1 MTDLNTEWMGLSLRT
16 PLVVAAS
23 PLSDDLPMLEKL
35 VAAGAGAVV
44 MRSLFEEQIAAE
56 QMAIHRHIDAWVDT
70 NAEARSFLP
79 DHNLFP
85 VGMEP
90 YLAQLK
96 QLRARLDVPV
106 LASLNGATPGGWTD
120 LAQEL
125 ESAGAS
131 AIELN
136 LYDICTDPGMSGA
149 EVEDWQLETV
159 REVVNRVS
167 VPVSVKLS
175 PYYTSV
181 PAFVQR
187 LAAVGANGVVVFNR
201 FYQPD
206 VLLDSLDL
214 DTKLHL
220 STSAELPLRLHALAL
235 LHGRVPVA
243 LAATGGIHCGH
254 DAAKAILCGAD
265 VVQMASALLQRGS
278 EAMSTILVELQGWLA
293 GNGYGS
299 VDEARGVM
307 SLENAPDPA
316 AWERLNY
323 MRMLQGWQSRPGRR

>member
-79 DHNLFP
+79 DRNLFP

-125 ESAGAS
+125 ESAGAA

-167 VPVSVKLS
+167 VPVSIKLS
-175 PYYTSV
+175 P
-181 PAFVQR
+181 
-187 LAAVGANGVVVFNR
+187 
-201 FYQPD
+201 
-206 VLLDSLDL
+206 
-214 DTKLHL
+214 
-220 STSAELPLRLHALAL
+220 L
-235 LHGRVPVA
+235 LHVRARLRAAAGGR
-243 LAATGGIHCGH
+243 GGRRC
-254 DAAKAILCGAD
+254 
-265 VVQMASALLQRGS
+265 
-278 EAMSTILVELQGWLA
+278 
-293 GNGYGS
+293 
-299 VDEARGVM
+299 RGVQPLLPARRAARQPGPGHQA
-307 SLENAPDPA
+307 SPFHLRRTAYAPACPGVA
-316 AWERLNY
+316 AWPCSGSAGGDGRHS
-323 MRMLQGWQSRPGRR
+323 QRP

>member
-79 DHNLFP
+79 DRNLFP

-90 YLAQLK
+90 YLAHLK
-96 QLRARLDVPV
+96 HLRARLDVPV

-136 LYDICTDPGMSGA
+136 LYDICTDPGMSCNA
-149 EVEDWQLETV
+149 SSRPALRTST
-159 REVVNRVS
+159 RVS
-167 VPVSVKLS
+167 SARCRLTS
-175 PYYTSV
+175 TGFRSTRSAWAIRTRWCLRSASSV
-181 PAFVQR
+181 P
-187 LAAVGANGVVVFNR
+187 
-201 FYQPD
+201 
-206 VLLDSLDL
+206 
-214 DTKLHL
+214 
-220 STSAELPLRLHALAL
+220 
-235 LHGRVPVA
+235 
-243 LAATGGIHCGH
+243 
-254 DAAKAILCGAD
+254 
-265 VVQMASALLQRGS
+265 
-278 EAMSTILVELQGWLA
+278 
-293 GNGYGS
+293 
-299 VDEARGVM
+299 
-307 SLENAPDPA
+307 
-316 AWERLNY
+316 
-323 MRMLQGWQSRPGRR
+323 